1 MNAPHPLGFPTLT
14 LRGGGWILLAFVAI
28 TCGFLAW
35 AMSGVFTGDRPTGS
49 GNDPAAYGFT
59 LDPLHADRGVLV
71 GSGSPRDFLP
81 SLDAPAVMRGAD
93 MLRWNEEHRTRYVV
107 SNDRVAGVVVNGEAR
122 AYPLD
127 VLNAH
132 EVINDT
138 LGGVPI
144 AVSYSP
150 LTDSL
155 VVFDRRI
162 DGAERTFHV
171 SGLLYNSN
179 LVMYDRTAGADGSAT
194 PSASTAGASLWSQL
208 GMRAIAGPA
217 AAHDA
222 QLIPLPD
229 ANITSWRMW
238 TAVWPDTTVIM
249 GDPAQANRY
258 KEFSY
263 ARYYLSPRVD
273 YPVSGLVAALREP
286 TSAAIAMAE
295 AAKGDP
301 RSRKTAVIEV
311 RQGDARVV
319 YSLAELATRAD
330 KSGRVA
336 IDVGGRNFEA
346 TVQPSPLAA
355 LVRATDGKPA
365 LVIPQLWFA
374 HEAKW

>member
-1 MNAPHPLGFPTLT
+1 MSDPHPLGFPTLT
-14 LRGGGWILLAFVAI
+14 LRGGGWILLALLAI
-28 TCGFLAW
+28 SCGFLAW
-35 AMSGVFTGDRPTGS
+35 ALSGVFTGDRPIGS
-49 GNDPAAYGFT
+49 GNDPAVYGFT
-59 LDPLHADRGVLV
+59 LEPLHADRGVLV

-81 SLDAPAVMRGAD
+81 SLDAPAVMRSAD
-93 MLRWNEEHRTRYVV
+93 MLRWNAEHRTKYVV

-122 AYPLD
+122 AYPLA

-162 DGAERTFHV
+162 DGQERTFHV

-179 LVMYDRTAGADGSAT
+179 LVMYDRAAGADGNGL
-194 PSASTAGASLWSQL
+194 PSASRTEASLWSQL

-222 QLIPLPD
+222 RILPLPD
-229 ANITSWRMW
+229 VNITSWRMW

-249 GDPAQANRY
+249 GDPAQSSRY

-273 YPVSGLVAALREP
+273 FPVSGLVAAVREP
-286 TSAAIAMAE
+286 TSAAVAMAE

-311 RQGDARVV
+311 REGEARAV
-319 YSLAELATRAD
+319 YSLAELATKAGD
-330 KSGRVA
+330 SGRVPFE
-336 IDVGGRNFEA
+336 VGGRQFEA

-365 LVIPQLWFA
+365 VVIPQLWFA

>member
-1 MNAPHPLGFPTLT
+1 
-14 LRGGGWILLAFVAI
+14 
-28 TCGFLAW
+28 
-35 AMSGVFTGDRPTGS
+35 
-49 GNDPAAYGFT
+49 
-59 LDPLHADRGVLV
+59 
-71 GSGSPRDFLP
+71 
-81 SLDAPAVMRGAD
+81 
-93 MLRWNEEHRTRYVV
+93 
-107 SNDRVAGVVVNGEAR
+107 
-122 AYPLD
+122 
-127 VLNAH
+127 
-132 EVINDT
+132 
-138 LGGVPI
+138 
-144 AVSYSP
+144 
-150 LTDSL
+150 
-155 VVFDRRI
+155 
-162 DGAERTFHV
+162 
-171 SGLLYNSN
+171 
-179 LVMYDRTAGADGSAT
+179 
-194 PSASTAGASLWSQL
+194 
-208 GMRAIAGPA
+208 
-217 AAHDA
+217 
-222 QLIPLPD
+222 
-229 ANITSWRMW
+229 
-238 TAVWPDTTVIM
+238 M

-311 RQGDARVV
+311 RQGDARAV

-355 LVRATDGKPA
+355 IVRATDGKPA